1 MTNYAKLFD
10 YQPEI
15 VSALTKSFR
24 KKRLVHAYLF
34 EGQKGARK
42 MDAAVYLSSL
52 LLCQSD
58 NPPCGVCPN
67 CQKVNNL
74 SHGNIYIIEPENEI
88 IKKDQIEALLH
99 ELSSTSLFDGSRI
112 YIIKEAHLMNTAASN
127 ALLKFLE
134 EPHPQHYLILLST
147 QPHLLLDTI
156 KSRVQ
161 TFHFNPISKK
171 KMTKNLTDKGI
182 EKDIAYCLAHITSS
196 EEEAEELIKSG
207 EIIDIVALAK
217 DIQKAKNK
225 KQDLYLAF
233 LNRGRF
239 LFGEGI
245 LVSHHQMFFDVLT
258 LIVREKIKSVHGDE
272 ELFFAECLKNVDK
285 KIETPDELIR
295 QLEVLNKYQER
306 LKYHVNMELLYASM
320 FLEF

>member
-67 CQKVNNL
+67 CRKVNNL

-161 TFHFNPISKK
+161 TLHFNPISKK
-171 KMTKNLTDKGI
+171 KMTKNLRDKGI
-182 EKDIAYCLAHITSS
+182 AKDIAYCLAHITSS
-196 EEEAEELIKSG
+196 EEEADELIKSG

-217 DIQKAKNK
+217 DIQKAKNN
-225 KQDLYLAF
+225 KQDSYLVF
-233 LNRGRF
+233 LKKGRF
-239 LFGEGI
+239 LFGEAI
-245 LVSHHQMFFDVLT
+245 SVMHHQMLFDVLM
-258 LIVREKIKSVHGDE
+258 LLVREKIKAVHGDE
-272 ELFFAECLKNVDK
+272 DLFFVDCLKNIDK
-285 KIETPDELIR
+285 EKETPEGLIR
-295 QLEVLNKYQER
+295 QLEVMNKYQER
-306 LKYHVNMELLYASM
+306 IKYHVNMELLYASM